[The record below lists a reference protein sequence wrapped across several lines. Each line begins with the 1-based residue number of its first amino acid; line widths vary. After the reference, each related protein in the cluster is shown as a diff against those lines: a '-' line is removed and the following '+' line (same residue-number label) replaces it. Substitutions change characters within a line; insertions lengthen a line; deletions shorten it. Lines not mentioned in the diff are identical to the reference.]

1 MAEYEIVRMAKERF
15 DRELHTPRYR
25 KIHADADHLEKLI
38 QLMEIRPQEHYI
50 DLGTGNGYIAFEL
63 ARRFSEIT
71 ITGVDIV
78 DNSIAQN
85 QQIAREIGMKHV
97 TFHSYG
103 GMQLPFA
110 DACCYGVV
118 SRYAFHHFP
127 NPTLSARE
135 IARILQAGG
144 SFVLADPVGDDEDTV
159 GFIDRFQQLLPD
171 GHVCFYKRTEITNMF
186 AKAGLTVEEQFFSFV
201 TYPRTLHDGYFALFE
216 QTPQDILDRYH
227 LDIRDQE
234 VFITIKIANT
244 RFRKGGHLSAY
255 SMCQT
260 GL

>member
-1 MAEYEIVRMAKERF
+1 MTEYEIVRMAKERF

-25 KIHADADHLEKLI
+25 KIHADADHLERLI

-63 ARRFSEIT
+63 ARRFPEVI
-71 ITGVDIV
+71 ITGVDIA
-78 DNSIAQN
+78 DNAIAQN
-85 QQIAREIGMKHV
+85 QQIARENGLEHV
-97 TFHSYG
+97 TFQTYG

-127 NPTLSARE
+127 NPRLSARE
-135 IARILQAGG
+135 IARILQARGY
-144 SFVLADPVGDDEDTV
+144 FVLADPVGNDEDTV
-159 GFIDRFQQLLPD
+159 GFIDRFQQLQSD
-171 GHVCFYKRTEITNMF
+171 GHVCFYKHTEIIHMF
-186 AKAGLTVEEQFFSFV
+186 SEAGFAAEEQFFSFV
-201 TYPRTLHDGYFALFE
+201 TYPRTLHDGYFELLE
-216 QTPQDILDRYH
+216 QTPQDILDCYH
-227 LDIRDQE
+227 IDIRDQE
-234 VFITIKIANT
+234 AFITVKIANT